1 LIVANPNDK
10 HLKSPVGVQKGQ
22 NAHLIISRDNNNA
35 KAFSW
40 KKGVVGSRLGKFK
53 SLEKVTRS
61 IGHSVHPTTAGV

>member
-10 HLKSPVGVQKGQ
+10 HSKSPLGVQKGQQ

-40 KKGVVGSRLGKFK
+40 KKGLLARDWENS
-53 SLEKVTRS
+53 KV
-61 IGHSVHPTTAGV
+61 